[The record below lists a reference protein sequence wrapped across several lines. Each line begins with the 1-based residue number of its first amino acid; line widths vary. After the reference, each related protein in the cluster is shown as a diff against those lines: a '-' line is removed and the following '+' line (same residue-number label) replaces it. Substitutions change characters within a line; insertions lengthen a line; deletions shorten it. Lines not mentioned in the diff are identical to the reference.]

1 MTLRIIHATKRS
13 DVKLQPGAQLVIW
26 NIGFFYGVADRLAVL
41 AACGDPT
48 PDPTPMLSRYTKIS
62 TRRFLARP
70 ASVPLFATGELSPME
85 ITLRLAAS
93 IFLSVVR

>member
-1 MTLRIIHATKRS
+1 MWSYSHAVNWTFGTS
-13 DVKLQPGAQLVIW
+13 G
-26 NIGFFYGVADRLAVL
+26 FYGVVDRPAVL

-48 PDPTPMLSRYTKIS
+48 PDPTPMLPRYTKIS

-93 IFLSVVR
+93 IFLSVVNNWPHDLP